1 MNDTTE
7 PEAPDTEPEAPDPEP
22 EAPAFRVRDIFQFRH
37 QPDKDAEPELE
48 EDAADGHDI
57 PPKPTEAPTVIPQTS
72 KEPAGLRIGERPR
85 NWWEPKPVITADD
98 RDPRDTIVWR
108 DGRPYHVPAP
118 QPKTCDH
125 PDPHAVRSRPDNRL
139 VAFWCA
145 ECSTQLPIP
154 DDFDELNDATGE
166 EDGEQGED
174 GDQVPAKVRLRWGL
188 RGNGTKEYD
197 RPRYAQK
204 AEKQSLVDWWN
215 GRDRKSRWLLYNG
228 TALAAG
234 FGLGIPQFFTEE
246 AAYLDATYDSW
257 TAFYVCV
264 WYGIALGIWM
274 WDYRSRTWFPP
285 FALAARVPLISMI
298 VGSLLY
304 GATDLVI

>member
-1 MNDTTE
+1 MSDTTDE
-7 PEAPDTEPEAPDPEP
+7 ETLDDDTQGQP
-22 EAPAFRVRDIFQFRH
+22 FRVRDVFQFRR
-37 QPDKDAEPELE
+37 QPKQGQEQEPVEKTTEGLP
-48 EDAADGHDI
+48 I
-57 PPKPTEAPTVIPQTS
+57 PPKPTHAPIVIPQATT
-72 KEPAGLRIGERPR
+72 KPAGLRIGDRAP
-85 NWWEPKPVITADD
+85 NWWDPKPIITADE
-98 RDPRDTIVWR
+98 RDPLDTIKWINGV
-108 DGRPYHVPAP
+108 PHHVPAP
-118 QPKTCDH
+118 PPKMCQH
-125 PDPHAVRSRPDNRL
+125 PDPHAVRSRPDSRL

-145 ECSTQLPIP
+145 DCETQLPVP

-246 AAYLDATYDSW
+246 VAYLDATYDSW

-264 WYGIALGIWM
+264 WYGIGLGIWM